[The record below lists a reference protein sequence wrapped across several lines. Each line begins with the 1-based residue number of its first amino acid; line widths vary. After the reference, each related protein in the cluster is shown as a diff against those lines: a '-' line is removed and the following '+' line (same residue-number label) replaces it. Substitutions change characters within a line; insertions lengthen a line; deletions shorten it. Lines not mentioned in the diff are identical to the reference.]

1 MERTRVE
8 PDEAENRSS
17 LISWKTM
24 ISSIAIVLLLGYS
37 SASIGYDIGVGN
49 GREESVRLEEKVE
62 RMEVVVNDEK
72 QRADGYRDKSLR
84 CNRATDFAAYRLSYV
99 ADVLA
104 DFHNADSQEELDA
117 AKARSESWYNDRTSN
132 REELDKFIQG
142 CIDG

>member
-24 ISSIAIVLLLGYS
+24 TASIAIVLLLGYS
-37 SASIGYDIGVGN
+37 SASIGYDIGASSEMGN
-49 GREESVRLEEKVE
+49 VVRLEEKVE
-62 RMEVVVNDEK
+62 QLQAQDMEEK
-72 QRADGYRDKSLR
+72 VRADKYRDKSMK
-84 CNRATDFAAYRLSYV
+84 CNRATDFAVYRLSYV

-117 AKARSESWYNDRTSN
+117 AKARSESWYKDRIAN
-132 REELDKFIQG
+132 RQELDKYVNN